1 MLTLTDNQQPIMS
14 GAIHYFRL
22 LKSDYKDRLM
32 KLKACGFNTVET
44 YVPWNLH
51 EPEKGKFV
59 FDGHFDIECFL
70 QTAAELDLA
79 VILRPGP
86 YICSEWDFGGLPAW
100 LLKDKNMVLRCYYE
114 PYLKHVD
121 DWFDAFIP
129 RIVPYLSTN
138 GGPIIGVQVENEYG
152 SYGDDKKYLNHIK
165 EGLIRRGVDVT
176 LFTSDGGPDH
186 MLTGGTLPDVYKTVN
201 FGSAADWNFSQL
213 RKRQPDLPVM
223 CMEFWDGWFDHW
235 EVPHHTRPSHEVV
248 QVFEDMLAHNA
259 HVNFYM
265 FHGGTNFG
273 FYNGANFYNDANA
286 QGYGAT
292 ATSYDYCALLTE
304 AGDIT
309 ETYLAIRECM
319 EKHFGPIPYEIPAN
333 TTKKAYGK
341 VNFTKQA
348 LLFDNLNNLT
358 TKKESAMAENMEYY
372 DQDFGYI
379 LYRTHVEGP
388 RGDVGIHLTQIHD
401 RAQIFI
407 NDEEIA
413 VYKRGEKQELSRNIP
428 SEGITLDILVEN
440 MGRINYGPQL
450 KDYKGL
456 VGGLTI
462 AGCYHFGYD
471 VYNLDMKDLSKLEF
485 KDTIE
490 KTNKPCFYQATF
502 TVDEA
507 HDTFLKF
514 ENLTKGFVLI
524 NGFNIGRYWNVGPQ
538 ETLFVP
544 SGLLKEGENEIVIF
558 EQHEAKEPSIEF
570 IDYAILG

>member
-1 MLTLTDNQQPIMS
+1 MLTLTDNKEPIIS

-32 KLKACGFNTVET
+32 KLKACGFNAVET

-51 EPEKGKFV
+51 EPEKGNFV
-59 FDGHFDIECFL
+59 FDGHFDIKYFL
-70 QTAAELDLA
+70 ETAAELDLA

-121 DWFDAFIP
+121 DWFDGFIP
-129 RIVPYLSTN
+129 YILPYLSTK
-138 GGPIIGVQVENEYG
+138 GGPIIAVQVENEYG

-165 EGLIRRGVDVT
+165 EGLIRRGVDVL

-186 MLTGGTLPDVYKTVN
+186 MLTGGTLPDVFKTVN
-201 FGSAADWNFSQL
+201 FGSGADWNFSQL
-213 RKRQPDLPVM
+213 KKRQPDLPVT

-235 EVPHHTRPSHEVV
+235 KAPHHTRPSHEVV
-248 QVFEDMLAHNA
+248 QVFEEMIAHKA

-273 FYNGANFYNDANA
+273 FFNGANFYGEDRT
-286 QGYGAT
+286 YHPT
-292 ATSYDYCALLTE
+292 STSYDYCALLTE
-304 AGDIT
+304 AGDTT
-309 ETYLAIRECM
+309 ETYHEVRKII
-319 EKHFGPIPYEIPAN
+319 EKHFGEIPYKVPAN
-333 TTKKAYGK
+333 TKKKAYGK

-348 LLFDNLNNLT
+348 LLFDNLDRLCI
-358 TKKESAMAENMEYY
+358 KQESAMPENMEYY
-372 DQDFGYI
+372 GQDYGYI

-388 RGDVGIHLTQIHD
+388 RGEVGIHLTQVHD
-401 RAQIFI
+401 RAQVFI
-407 NDEEIA
+407 NDTEVALYE
-413 VYKRGEKQELSRNIP
+413 RGEAQSLSQVIP
-428 SEGITLDILVEN
+428 NEGINLDILVEN

-471 VYNLDMKDLSKLEF
+471 VYNLSMKDLSGVEF
-485 KDTIE
+485 KDTLTE
-490 KTNKPCFYQATF
+490 TNKPCFYHATF
-502 TVDEA
+502 TTDEA
-507 HDTFLKF
+507 CDTFLKF
-514 ENLTKGFVLI
+514 EHLTKGFVLI

-544 SGLLKEGENEIVIF
+544 SGLIKEGENEIIVF
-558 EQHEAKEPSIEF
+558 EQHGVTHPSIEF
-570 IDYAILG
+570 IDYAILGE